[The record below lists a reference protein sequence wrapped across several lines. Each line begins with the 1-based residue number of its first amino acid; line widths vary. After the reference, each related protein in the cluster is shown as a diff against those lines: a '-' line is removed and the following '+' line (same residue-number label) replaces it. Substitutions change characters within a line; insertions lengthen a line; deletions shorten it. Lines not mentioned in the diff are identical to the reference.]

1 MSINILDLLMKAA
14 GPAILGQLGG
24 LLGENQETTQKG
36 LGAVLPAILG
46 GLIGKA
52 GNAHGADAVIGM
64 MRDNKIDGGL
74 LDNLGGLLGGG
85 DKTDG
90 LMKMG
95 AALAP
100 MILGDKLGPIGA
112 LVSQF
117 AGMKGGGVEKL
128 IGLAAPLVLGGLA
141 KQAPAGGFSPQGL
154 LGLLDSQK
162 EHVAKMAPPGLGA
175 LLGLAAPAAAAAAP
189 VSPPPPPPAAAPAPA
204 PAPYSL
210 ATAGGSK
217 LPMILAAIGLV
228 AILFSLAT
236 CNREKPAPVE
246 TPAITAPAPGQLTL
260 PGGAKLTVPPGSI
273 GEQLFQ
279 FLNGGDAAPKT
290 FVFDNPTFDTGSA
303 TLTGPSAATVDAIV
317 QILKAFPNVKVSVD
331 GYTDNQGGAAAN
343 KRLSEARARTV
354 ADTMIAAGVAA
365 DRLVTAGHGPEKP
378 IAENASAAGREQ
390 NRRIELTVTAK

>member
-1 MSINILDLLMKAA
+1 MSINLIDLLLKAA

-24 LLGENQETTQKG
+24 LLGESQETTQKG
-36 LGAVLPAILG
+36 LGAVLPAVLG

-52 GNAHGADAVIGM
+52 GGPGGADAVIGM

-112 LVSQF
+112 LVGQF

-141 KQAPAGGFSPQGL
+141 KQAPAGGFSAQGL

-175 LLGLAAPAAAAAAP
+175 LLGLAAPAAAAAPA
-189 VSPPPPPPAAAPAPA
+189 VSPPPPPAAAPAPA
-204 PAPYSL
+204 AAPYSV

-217 LPMILAAIGLV
+217 LPLILAGIGAL

-236 CNREKPAPVE
+236 CNRDKPAPIE
-246 TPAITAPAPGQLTL
+246 APAITAPAPGELTL
-260 PGGAKLTVPPGSI
+260 PSGAKLTVPPGSF
-273 GEQLFQ
+273 GEQLFN
-279 FLNGGDAAPKT
+279 FLNGADPAPKT
-290 FVFDNPTFDTGSA
+290 FTFDGLTFDTGRA
-303 TLTGPSAATVDAIV
+303 NLTAESAA
-317 QILKAFPNVKVSVD
+317 
-331 GYTDNQGGAAAN
+331 
-343 KRLSEARARTV
+343 
-354 ADTMIAAGVAA
+354 
-365 DRLVTAGHGPEKP
+365 P
-378 IAENASAAGREQ
+378 I
-390 NRRIELTVTAK
+390 

>member
-52 GNAHGADAVIGM
+52 GNAQGADAVIGM
-64 MRDNKIDGGL
+64 MKNNKIDGGM

-112 LVSQF
+112 LVGQF

-141 KQAPAGGFSPQGL
+141 KQAPAGGFTPQGL

-175 LLGLAAPAAAAAAP
+175 LLGLAAPAAAAAP
-189 VSPPPPPPAAAPAPA
+189 MSPPPPPPAAAPAPA
-204 PAPYSL
+204 AAPYSV

-228 AILFSLAT
+228 AIVFSLAT

-246 TPAITAPAPGQLTL
+246 TPAITAPAAGELSL
-260 PGGAKLTVPPGSI
+260 PGGVKLIVPPGSI
-273 GEQLFQ
+273 GEQLFK
-279 FLNGGDAAPKT
+279 FLSGGEAAPKT
-290 FVFDNPTFDTGSA
+290 FVFDNLTFDTGSA
-303 TLTGPSAATVDAIV
+303 TLSGPSATTVDAIV
-317 QILKAFPNVKVSVD
+317 QILKAFPTVKVSVD

-343 KRLSEARARTV
+343 KRLSQARAKTV
-354 ADTMIAAGVAA
+354 ADTMIAGGIAA
-365 DRLVTAGHGPEKP
+365 DRIVTAGHGPEKP
-378 IAENASAAGREQ
+378 IGDNATPEGQEK

>member
-24 LLGENQETTQKG
+24 MLGENQETTQKG
-36 LGAVLPAILG
+36 LGAVLAAILG

-52 GNAHGADAVIGM
+52 GNAQGAEAVIGM

-95 AALAP
+95 AVLAP

-112 LVSQF
+112 LVGQF

-141 KQAPAGGFSPQGL
+141 KQAPAGGFTPQGL

-162 EHVAKMAPPGLGA
+162 DHVAKMAPPGLGA
-175 LLGLAAPAAAAAAP
+175 LLGLAAPAAAPAS
-189 VSPPPPPPAAAPAPA
+189 VSPPPPPPAAAAPA
-204 PAPYSL
+204 PAASPYSL

-217 LPMILAAIGLV
+217 LPMILAGLGLV

-236 CNREKPAPVE
+236 CNREKPAAIE
-246 TPAITAPAPGQLTL
+246 TPTITAPAPGELTL
-260 PGGAKLTVPPGSI
+260 PGGAKLTVQPGSI

-279 FLNGGDAAPKT
+279 FLSGADAAPKT
-290 FVFDNPTFDTGSA
+290 FVFDNLTFDTGSA

-317 QILKAFPNVKVSVD
+317 QILKAFPNVKASID

-343 KRLSEARARTV
+343 KRLSDARAKSV
-354 ADTMIAAGVAA
+354 ADTMIAAGIAA
-365 DRLVTAGHGPEKP
+365 DRLATAGHGPEKP
-378 IAENASAAGREQ
+378 IADNATPEGREK

>member
-36 LGAVLPAILG
+36 LGAALPAILG

-74 LDNLGGLLGGG
+74 LDNLGGLLCGG

-112 LVSQF
+112 LVGQF

-189 VSPPPPPPAAAPAPA
+189 VSPPPPPPAAAPAPTA
-204 PAPYSL
+204 APYSL

-246 TPAITAPAPGQLTL
+246 TPAITAPAPGELTL

-273 GEQLFQ
+273 GEQLVE

-290 FVFDNPTFDTGSA
+290 FVFDNLTFDTGSA
-303 TLTGPSAATVDAIV
+303 TLTGPSAATVDAMV
-317 QILKAFPNVKVSVD
+317 QILKAFPNVKVSVG

-343 KRLSEARARTV
+343 KRLSEARAKTV